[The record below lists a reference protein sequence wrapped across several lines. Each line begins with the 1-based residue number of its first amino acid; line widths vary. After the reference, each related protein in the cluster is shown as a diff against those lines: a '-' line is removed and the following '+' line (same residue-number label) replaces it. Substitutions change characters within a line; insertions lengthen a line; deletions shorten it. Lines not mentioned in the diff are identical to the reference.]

1 MADICGGDSCANMGG
16 MDIATILPD
25 TDERVPRHTSAMVN
39 DRIQGR
45 TLHDVSRFFGADPV
59 FIDERIQEL
68 EREWDIE
75 RTLQANAAS
84 VALVG
89 LALGVA
95 VNRRFLLLP
104 AAVATFL
111 LQHALQ
117 GWCPPLPLF
126 RRMGIRTS
134 REIHDEIIAL
144 RILRGD
150 FLERVESPEGALAHA
165 RNWS

>member
-1 MADICGGDSCANMGG
+1 
-16 MDIATILPD
+16 
-25 TDERVPRHTSAMVN
+25 
-39 DRIQGR
+39 
-45 TLHDVSRFFGADPV
+45 V

-75 RTLQANAAS
+75 RTLEANAAT
-84 VALVG
+84 VALAG
-89 LALGVA
+89 LVLGVA
-95 VNRRFLLLP
+95 VDRRFLALP
-104 AAVATFL
+104 AAVSVFL

-126 RRMGIRTS
+126 RRLGIRTA

-150 FLERVESPEGALAHA
+150 FLERVDYPERALASA

>member
-1 MADICGGDSCANMGG
+1 
-16 MDIATILPD
+16 MDTAALPS
-25 TDERVPRHTSAMVN
+25 TDERVPRSTSSIVN
-39 DRIQGR
+39 NRIQGR

-59 FIDERIQEL
+59 FIDERIAEL

-75 RTLQANAAS
+75 RMLEANAAS

-89 LALGVA
+89 LALGIGVD
-95 VNRRFLLLP
+95 RRFLLLP
-104 AAVATFL
+104 AAVAAFL

-117 GWCPPLPLF
+117 GWCPPVPLM
-126 RRMGIRTS
+126 RRLGIRTS

-150 FLERVESPEGALAHA
+150 FLERVESPESALASA
-165 RNWS
+165 RHWS

>member
-1 MADICGGDSCANMGG
+1 MET
-16 MDIATILPD
+16 ATLPATED
-25 TDERVPRHTSAMVN
+25 RVPQHTSSIVN
-39 DRIQGR
+39 DRIQGK
-45 TLHDVSRFFGADPV
+45 TLHDVSRYFGADPV

-75 RTLQANAAS
+75 RTLEANAAT
-84 VALVG
+84 VALAG
-89 LALGVA
+89 LVLGVA
-95 VNRRFLLLP
+95 VDRRFLALP
-104 AAVATFL
+104 AAVSVFL

-126 RRMGIRTS
+126 RRLGIRTA

-150 FLERVESPEGALAHA
+150 FLERVDYPERALASA